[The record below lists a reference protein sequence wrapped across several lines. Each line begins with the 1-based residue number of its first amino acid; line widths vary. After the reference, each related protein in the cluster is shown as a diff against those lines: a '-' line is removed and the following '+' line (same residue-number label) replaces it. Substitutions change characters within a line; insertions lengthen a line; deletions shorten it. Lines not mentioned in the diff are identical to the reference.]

1 MTIDTQA
8 KWSTLN
14 AKVANDKLKFDGID
28 SFAKPSTR
36 DIFSCST
43 SPFASIGGELGLLTA
58 RISAGFNRS
67 TFLCE
72 DVHPNDEKV
81 CDYYK
86 HPITNHYARLVHEA
100 NLDGRGYAF
109 LYNDVSGEKDVYQS
123 GFVNEN
129 PKQFIVG
136 NWMSTW
142 FRWRTRNAVLSC
154 KRAYLLI
161 LT

>member
-1 MTIDTQA
+1 MPRSPMTN
-8 KWSTLN
+8 S
-14 AKVANDKLKFDGID
+14 KFDGID

-67 TFLCE
+67 TLLRE

-129 PKQFIVG
+129 PKQFIVAIG
-136 NWMSTW
+136 
-142 FRWRTRNAVLSC
+142 
-154 KRAYLLI
+154 
-161 LT
+161 